1 MTNRHTPE
9 EDARLAATIGPAIA
23 ERRRA
28 LGLTQLRFAEMIS
41 LGQEA
46 VSRIE
51 RGERG
56 VSAQRLQKICTAL
69 NCSVDELLQH
79 GPKTDDD
86 KKDQHV
92 AAVAVA
98 MRDLTNDERLAV
110 VRIVQQVCDVL
121 TQQRLELKTS
131 HVPKVKATPKR
142 MKKINDAARKVSS
155 AKKTKKQAGSPA

>member
-1 MTNRHTPE
+1 MTIRHTPE
-9 EDARLAATIGPAIA
+9 DDTRLAARIGPAIA

-56 VSAQRLQKICTAL
+56 VSAQRLQRICVAL
-69 NCSVDELLQH
+69 DCSVDELLQQ
-79 GPKTDDD
+79 GSKKDDD
-86 KKDQHV
+86 KKDQHM

-110 VRIVQQVCDVL
+110 VKIVQQVSDVL
-121 TQQRLELKTS
+121 KQQRLELKAS
-131 HVPKVKATPKR
+131 HAPKLSDTPEHPKGF
-142 MKKINDAARKVSS
+142 KDAVRKVSS
-155 AKKTKKQAGSPA
+155 AKKAKK

>member
-1 MTNRHTPE
+1 MTNRHIPE
-9 EDARLAATIGPAIA
+9 EDTRLAARIGPAIA

-46 VSRIE
+46 VSRME

-56 VSAQRLQKICTAL
+56 VSAQRLQKICIVL
-69 NCSVDELLQH
+69 NCSVDELLQQ

-92 AAVAVA
+92 AAVSVA

-110 VRIVQQVCDVL
+110 VKIVQQVSDVL
-121 TQQRLELKTS
+121 KQQRLNLKAS
-131 HVPKVKATPKR
+131 HAPKVKATPEQTKR
-142 MKKINDAARKVSS
+142 FKEAARSVSS
-155 AKKTKKQAGSPA
+155 AKKAKE